1 MKTNKILGASIL
13 ALSAVVA
20 APAMAQ
26 APGAGGAAGAG
37 GVGAGSASQ
46 GEHNWK
52 NVGGEF
58 WRDSSGK
65 CWRDA
70 TWTAADA
77 VAECDPE
84 LMPKPAPAPKPAA
97 KPVAPRAA
105 PKPVPPA
112 KPPVAAKPKPARC
125 DTKITLSADDSF
137 AFGKTALS
145 KKADNKLDAEVMAAV
160 KACGKLEKVLITGH
174 TDRIGTQLGNLKI
187 SEKRANAVKASLVKK
202 GLPAGEI
209 ETMGMGKTMPIH
221 TCPDT
226 KNRKALIK
234 CLAPNRRVEI
244 EIKGLK

>member
-1 MKTNKILGASIL
+1 MKTNKILAASML

-20 APAMAQ
+20 APAMVQ
-26 APGAGGAAGAG
+26 GEER
-37 GVGAGSASQ
+37 

-52 NVGGEF
+52 NVGGEI
-58 WRDSSGK
+58 WKSTSGE
-65 CWRDA
+65 CWRDNQF
-70 TWTAADA
+70 TPSSA
-77 VAECDPE
+77 VAECDPD
-84 LMPKPAPAPKPAA
+84 LVPKPAPAPKPAA

-105 PKPVPPA
+105 PKPVPA

-125 DTKITLSADDSF
+125 DTKIVLSADDSF
-137 AFGKTALS
+137 AFGKATLS
-145 KKADNKLDAEVMAAV
+145 KKADDKLDGVVLAAV
-160 KACGKLEKVLITGH
+160 KACGKVEKITITGH
-174 TDRIGTQLGNLKI
+174 TDRIGTQLGNLKL

-209 ETMGMGKTMPIH
+209 ETMGMGKTMPIQ

-234 CLAPNRRVEI
+234 CLAPNRRVEV